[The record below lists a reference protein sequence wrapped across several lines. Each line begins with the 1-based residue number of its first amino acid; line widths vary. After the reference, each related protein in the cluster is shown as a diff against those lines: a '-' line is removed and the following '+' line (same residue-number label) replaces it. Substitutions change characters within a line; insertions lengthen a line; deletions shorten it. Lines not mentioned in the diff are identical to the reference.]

1 MLARVHSAAALGI
14 EARVLDVEV
23 DVSAGLPCFTIVGLP
38 DTSVK
43 EARERVRSALR
54 NSGFALPV
62 GAVTVNLAPAD
73 FRKVG
78 ASLDLPVAVALL
90 SILGLA
96 PPPAVRRTFIGEL
109 GLNGEIRP
117 IRGALCLALAARDAG
132 FEEIVLPAE
141 NAPEAAAVEGIRV
154 IPVRSLAATV
164 EHWRGSR
171 PIKACQPLPA
181 APAPPPAVDF
191 AEVRGQS
198 IARRALEIA
207 AAGGHHVLLV
217 GPPGA
222 GKTMLAQR
230 LPTILPPLTRSEA
243 IEVTK
248 VHSVAGALASNVG
261 LIEVPPFRAPHH
273 GISGPGL
280 VGGGTRPGPGEIS
293 LAHRGVLFLD
303 ELPEF
308 RRDVLEAIRQPLEEK
323 RVCLVRVGGAC
334 LFPCDFLLVAA
345 MNPCPCGFV
354 GDPRRICICDERLR
368 LRYGRKISG
377 PLLDRIDLHVAV
389 PAVPWTDLERAS
401 PEESSRTIRER
412 VTAARLLSAARN
424 PSRPAFRNAEL
435 SVSDFERVLALDSA
449 AHRLIAT
456 AVERLSLSL
465 RALHRAL
472 RVSRTIADLEGSER
486 VTAAHLA
493 EAISY
498 RIRSAGADANRL
510 DTAAALRLP
519 YWRGSG
525 GFGQDSSLER
535 TPIRRSPSRHAR
547 KASSREEE
555 TS

>member
-1 MLARVHSAAALGI
+1 MLARVHSAAALGL

-38 DTSVK
+38 DASVK
-43 EARERVRSALR
+43 EARERVRSAIR
-54 NSGFALPV
+54 NTGFAVPV
-62 GAVTVNLAPAD
+62 GAITVNLAPAD

-90 SILGLA
+90 SIGGLA
-96 PPPAVRRTFIGEL
+96 PASTVRRVFIGEL
-109 GLNGEIRP
+109 GLNGEVRP
-117 IRGALCLALAARDAG
+117 VRGALCLALAARDAG
-132 FEEIVLPAE
+132 FQEIVLPAE
-141 NAPEAAAVEGIRV
+141 NAPEAAAVDDLQV

-164 EHWRGSR
+164 AHWRGSQPIEACR
-171 PIKACQPLPA
+171 PVPPP
-181 APAPPPAVDF
+181 PAPPPAVDF

-222 GKTMLAQR
+222 GKTMLARR
-230 LPTILPPLTRSEA
+230 LPTILPPLTRTES

-248 VHSVAGALASNVG
+248 VYSVAGALTSNTG
-261 LIEVPPFRAPHH
+261 LIEFPPFRAPHH
-273 GISGPGL
+273 GISAPGL

-308 RRDVLEAIRQPLEEK
+308 RRDALEAIRQPLEEK

-354 GDPRRICICDERLR
+354 GDPRRVCICGERSR
-368 LRYGRKISG
+368 LRYGRKVSG

-389 PAVPWTDLERAS
+389 PPVPWTDLERSS
-401 PEESSRTIRER
+401 PEECSRTICER
-412 VTAARLLSAARN
+412 VAAARLRAAARH

-435 SVSDFERVLALDSA
+435 SVSDFDRVLELDSA
-449 AHRLIAT
+449 ARRLIAT
-456 AVERLSLSL
+456 AVQRLSLSL

-472 RVSRTIADLEGSER
+472 RVSRTIADLEGSQA

-498 RIRSAGADANRL
+498 RIRTAGAEANRL
-510 DTAAALRLP
+510 DTAGSLHLP
-519 YWRGSG
+519 YGGESGGSG
-525 GFGQDSSLER
+525 PNRFLENA
-535 TPIRRSPSRHAR
+535 PVRRRRPGYAL
-547 KASSREEE
+547 KTSSREEE